1 MASDPAA
8 RPAAR
13 SRRRRRGRATSAAP
27 IRARRGFGVAGD
39 FARRVFV
46 KADQDQIFFMAGAI
60 AFNVLIAIVPLTLGA
75 LGVAGL
81 ILQARYVGNPA
92 DPVLAYLV
100 SVMPPVSGRV
110 RGAGAGNVL
119 SGLIEQS
126 TGVLSVSTL
135 ILIWVSTRLV
145 GTLRTALR
153 EIFDIQQDR
162 GIVAGKIF
170 DVKMVITAGTLLAI
184 NVFLTVALDLLGH
197 YGLDFLG
204 LDPDAFTGFSRAYT
218 TAGAF
223 VSIWIMFV
231 LIYRYLPARRI
242 QWRTAFTAAT
252 FTSVLFELLKAGFTW
267 YVRNADYTTA
277 YGSLATLIL
286 VFLWV
291 YWVAIVFILGGEVA
305 QVAALQRIR
314 RRQKERLGVPPEG
327 RAHPPAAPTAPT
339 PSRLDSAA

>member
-1 MASDPAA
+1 M
-8 RPAAR
+8 
-13 SRRRRRGRATSAAP
+13 T
-27 IRARRGFGVAGD
+27 VAD
-39 FARRVFV
+39 FLRRVYQ

-100 SVMPPVSGRV
+100 QVIPPVTDEFVAQARET
-110 RGAGAGNVL
+110 L

-126 TGVLSVSTL
+126 TGVLSISTL
-135 ILIWVSTRLV
+135 ILIWLSTRLI

-184 NVFLTVALDLLGH
+184 NVFLTVALDLLGR
-197 YGLDFLG
+197 YGLGFLG
-204 LDPDAFTGFSRAYT
+204 LDPDAFTGFTRAYT

-242 QWRTAFTAAT
+242 QWRTAVTAAT

-314 RRQKERLGVPPEG
+314 RRQKERLGD
-327 RAHPPAAPTAPT
+327 AA
-339 PSRLDSAA
+339 

>member
-8 RPAAR
+8 RPA
-13 SRRRRRGRATSAAP
+13 SPERAAGAPRDVKPLP
-27 IRARRGFGVAGD
+27 IRARRSFGIGD

-100 SVMPPVSGRV
+100 QVIPPVTDEFVAQARET
-110 RGAGAGNVL
+110 L

-126 TGVLSVSTL
+126 TGVLSISTL
-135 ILIWVSTRLV
+135 ILIWLSTRLI

-184 NVFLTVALDLLGH
+184 NVFLTVALDLLGQ
-197 YGLDFLG
+197 YGLNFLG
-204 LDPDAFTGFSRAYT
+204 LDPDAFTGFTRAYT

-242 QWRTAFTAAT
+242 QWRTAVTAAT

-314 RRQKERLGVPPEG
+314 RRQKERLGD
-327 RAHPPAAPTAPT
+327 AA
-339 PSRLDSAA
+339 

>member
-1 MASDPAA
+1 VTE
-8 RPAAR
+8 R
-13 SRRRRRGRATSAAP
+13 SRRRRTRSRS
-27 IRARRGFGVAGD
+27 RGFGAAVGD
-39 FARRVFV
+39 FARRVFN

-60 AFNVLIAIVPLTLGA
+60 AFNVLVAIVPLTLGA

-81 ILQARYVGNPA
+81 ILQARHVGDPA
-92 DPVLAYLV
+92 DPVLNYLV
-100 SVMPPVSGRV
+100 QVIPPVTDEFV
-110 RGAGAGNVL
+110 RQARETL
-119 SGLIEQS
+119 SGIIEQS
-126 TGVLSVSTL
+126 TGLLSVSTI
-135 ILIWVSTRLV
+135 ILIWVSTRLI

-184 NVFLTVALDLLGH
+184 NVFLTVAIDLIGQ

-204 LDPDAFTGFSRAYT
+204 IDPDRFTGFSRAYAT
-218 TAGAF
+218 GAAF
-223 VSIWIMFV
+223 LSIWFMFV

-242 QWRTAFTAAT
+242 QWRTAVTAAT
-252 FTSVLFELLKAGFTW
+252 FTSVFFELLKTGFTW
-267 YVRNADYTTA
+267 YVRNADYTSA
-277 YGSLATLIL
+277 YGNLATLII

-314 RRQKERLGVPPEG
+314 RRQKERLGETVPPPHE
-327 RAHPPAAPTAPT
+327 AA
-339 PSRLDSAA
+339 

>member
-1 MASDPAA
+1 VTE
-8 RPAAR
+8 R
-13 SRRRRRGRATSAAP
+13 SRRRRTRSRS
-27 IRARRGFGVAGD
+27 RGFGAAVGD
-39 FARRVFV
+39 FARRVFN

-60 AFNVLIAIVPLTLGA
+60 AFNVLVAIVPLTLGA

-81 ILQARYVGNPA
+81 ILQARHVGDPA
-92 DPVLAYLV
+92 DPVLNYLV
-100 SVMPPVSGRV
+100 QVIPPVTDEFV
-110 RGAGAGNVL
+110 RQARETL
-119 SGLIEQS
+119 SGIIEQS
-126 TGVLSVSTL
+126 TGLLSVSTI
-135 ILIWVSTRLV
+135 ILIWVSTRLI

-184 NVFLTVALDLLGH
+184 NVFLTVAIDLLGQ

-204 LDPDAFTGFSRAYT
+204 IDPDRFTGFSRAYAT
-218 TAGAF
+218 GAAF
-223 VSIWIMFV
+223 LSIWFMFV

-242 QWRTAFTAAT
+242 QWRTAVTAAT
-252 FTSVLFELLKAGFTW
+252 FTSVFFELLKTGFTW
-267 YVRNADYTTA
+267 YVRNADYTSA
-277 YGSLATLIL
+277 YGNLATLII

-314 RRQKERLGVPPEG
+314 RRQKERLGETVPPPHE
-327 RAHPPAAPTAPT
+327 AA
-339 PSRLDSAA
+339 